1 MKKALY
7 FLIIAL
13 LVMHCDGQEEYCGGQ
28 TASKQKDCKK
38 YKLDED
44 EYRCCF
50 VDSKSKMNEINL
62 EYKVCT
68 PLSKDEYDKIDEFVK
83 DAKKEYNEGGTKVEV
98 EKYSID
104 CGAQYIIISLLSL
117 ILLFL

>member
-13 LVMHCDGQEEYCGGQ
+13 LVMHCDGQEEYCSGK
-28 TASKQKDCKK
+28 TASKQKDCEK
-38 YKLDED
+38 YKLHED
-44 EYRCCF
+44 EYKCCF
-50 VDSKSKMNEINL
+50 VDSKGKMNGITIEG
-62 EYKVCT
+62 KVCM
-68 PLSKDEYDKIDEFVK
+68 PLSKDEYDKIDDYVK
-83 DAKKEYNEGGTKVEV
+83 DAKKGNDEDGYKVEV